1 MLLGQY
7 QFRTHSDAGEGAA
20 LAYLPNRSDHA
31 VYCSRRG
38 RATTWRV
45 EDHGRLHARQWPQQ
59 RIWSLTADQTGVP
72 GLPAR
77 YSGADEYWK
86 YAALLLCVVDGAVGL
101 SGVGMVSD
109 RPRTIVPEFQGW
121 WLPQEVRFTDARGQ
135 TVTAMRL
142 ESMARRGFFLARPR
156 TAGGRIDEDAPL
168 TLSDRAH
175 DADDLT
181 WLMEPSTPVPMAL
194 SA

>member
-7 QFRTHSDAGEGAA
+7 HFRTEGGEAPG
-20 LAYLPNRSDHA
+20 LAYHPNRSDHA

-72 GLPAR
+72 GLPPR
-77 YSGADEYWK
+77 YAGADEYWK

-109 RPRTIVPEFQGW
+109 RPRTIVPEFQSW
-121 WLPQEVRFTDARGQ
+121 WLPQEVRFTDAHGQ
-135 TVTAMRL
+135 AATGLRL

-156 TAGGRIDEDAPL
+156 TLGGRVDEDAPL
-168 TLSDRAH
+168 ILSDRTR
-175 DADDLT
+175 DADLD
-181 WLMEPSTPVPMAL
+181 WLMEPSTPLPMAL